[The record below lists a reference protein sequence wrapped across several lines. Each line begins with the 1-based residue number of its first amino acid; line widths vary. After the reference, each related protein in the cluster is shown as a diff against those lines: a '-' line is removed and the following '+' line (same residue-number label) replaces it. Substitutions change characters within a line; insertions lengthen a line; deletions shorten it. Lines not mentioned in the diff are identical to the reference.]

1 MILVSACLLGL
12 DCRYDGGDNKIEE
25 LLEFLSD
32 KNYLPVCPE
41 QMGGLTTPRDPA
53 EITVASE
60 RKVITN
66 SGEDV
71 TSQFLKGAHET
82 LKLKNLTGA
91 SYAILKARSPS
102 CGSKQI
108 YDGSFTKVLIQGQGL
123 TSELLRQHDVKVYN
137 ENNYKEIN
145 WGL

>member
-1 MILVSACLLGL
+1 
-12 DCRYDGGDNKIEE
+12 
-25 LLEFLSD
+25 
-32 KNYLPVCPE
+32 
-41 QMGGLTTPRDPA
+41 MGGLTTPREPA
-53 EITVASE
+53 EITVSTE
-60 RKVITN
+60 RKVITK

-71 TSQFLKGAHET
+71 TSQFLKGAYET
-82 LKLKNLTGA
+82 LKLKDLTGA

-102 CGSKQI
+102 CGSSQI
-108 YDGSFTKVLIQGQGL
+108 YDGTFTKVLIQGQGL

>member
-60 RKVITN
+60 RKVVTS

-71 TSQFLKGAHET
+71 TSQFLKGANET